1 MTTPPA
7 DLLNRPRQD
16 GRWVLGGVVGSQDDQ
31 GRPVSGRADL
41 VVAGGTIER
50 LAPLHPVGQP
60 GGTVLVLLPLFVN
73 AHDHGRGTG
82 NVAAGIPDG
91 PLEEWI
97 GALRHHPP
105 SNPEALVGQGCDLMR
120 ASGVAASVIC
130 PNPQNDDTGAEVIA
144 AAEAVTSRGVRAAI
158 VYPMADTMGD
168 VQGRSRDAAGW
179 GAAEVARR
187 LAEVEEIA
195 AKFEGPLMDVQLGPT
210 GPQWVSEATLAAVG
224 RHAEETGRRVHMH
237 LLESRRQREWA
248 DATYPEGIVALL
260 DRVGLAGPGVCFAHG
275 AQLRPDEMAALAERG
290 CVLSLNASSNMRLC
304 SGTAPVALARQS
316 GVMVAA
322 GLDGLGLADDADYW
336 TEMRLLRGIQ
346 QAQTG
351 RTVDA
356 ETLITDLAA
365 GGRRALG
372 RAAPVAPAP
381 GRPADFVLVDVTGYE
396 HLLSGPVDGAPRW
409 TAADVALAIGRP
421 QRVAEVWVGGRC
433 LYQRTAPGPSGEG
446 VNEPRS

>member
-1 MTTPPA
+1 MTTPTA
-7 DLLNRPRQD
+7 EVVSSPRQD
-16 GRWVLGGVVGSQDDQ
+16 GRWALGGVVGSQDDK

-41 VVAGGTIER
+41 VVAGGIIQR
-50 LAPLHPVGQP
+50 LAPLGSRDHP
-60 GGTVLVLLPLFVN
+60 GGPGFVLVPLFVN

-82 NVAAGIPDG
+82 TVAAGIPDG

-97 GALRHHPP
+97 GTLRHQPP
-105 SNPEALVGQGCDLMR
+105 SNQEDLVGRGCDLMV
-120 ASGVAASVIC
+120 ASGVGASVIC
-130 PNPQNDDTGAEVIA
+130 PNPQDDDTGAEVMA
-144 AAEAVTSRGVRAAI
+144 AADAVISRGVRAAI
-158 VYPMADTMGD
+158 VYPIADTIRD
-168 VQGRSRDAAGW
+168 IQGRSRDAAGW
-179 GAAEVARR
+179 GASEVARH
-187 LAEVEEIA
+187 LAEVEDIA
-195 AKFEGPLMDVQLGPT
+195 AKFEGPLIDVQLGPV

-224 RHAEETGRRVHMH
+224 RHAEMTGRRVHMH

-260 DRVGLAGPGVCFAHG
+260 DRVGLAGPRVCFAHG
-275 AQLRPDEMAALAERG
+275 AQLRPHEMAALAERD

-304 SGTAPVALARQS
+304 SGTAPVALARQA
-316 GVMVAA
+316 GVDVAA

-336 TEMRLLRGIQ
+336 TELRLLRGLQ

-372 RAAPVAPAP
+372 RAAPLAPAP
-381 GRPADFVLVDVTGYE
+381 GRPADFVLVDVAGYG
-396 HLLSGPVDGAPRW
+396 HLLSALIGGERSW
-409 TAADVALAIGRP
+409 TAADAVLAIGRP
-421 QRVAEVWVGGRC
+421 ERVAEVWVGGRC

-446 VNEPRS
+446 ANEPRS